1 MLLIKKNDTFET
13 TVYRKPTNKGI
24 YLHWNSFAPETWKR
38 GTLGSIINR
47 AYDICSNDE
56 FLRLE
61 LSRIK
66 HDFIKINGYPNWV
79 FNQIHQKV
87 IESREIN
94 TKKLNS
100 IEDSTTEAIV
110 LENTKKVHIISLPYK
125 GEKGQNIMKLL
136 NNTLSNVLPDR
147 HVTKIVHT
155 GKKLGSFFS
164 IKDETKK

>member
-1 MLLIKKNDTFET
+1 M
-13 TVYRKPTNKGI
+13 
-24 YLHWNSFAPETWKR
+24 
-38 GTLGSIINR
+38 IINR

-56 FLRLE
+56 FLQLE

-66 HDFIKINGYPNWV
+66 HDFIKTNGYPNWV

-87 IESREIN
+87 IESREISP
-94 TKKLNS
+94 KKLNS
-100 IEDSTTEAIV
+100 IEDGTTEANV
-110 LENTKKVHIISLPYK
+110 VENTKKVHIISLPYK

-164 IKDETKK
+164 IKGETKK